1 VNGGDV
7 VERRVLQQ
15 PLERHTLAGGLLAER
30 LPGAG
35 AELEVDLLLPPA
47 TRAAGKRGTVIGIR
61 SDGRSA
67 SKYSAAPAM
76 SSSTEI
82 CSRCASLS
90 RTSQPNSSKVSVSR
104 RFT

>member
-1 VNGGDV
+1 MNGGDV

-35 AELEVDLLLPPA
+35 TELEADLLLPA

-90 RTSQPNSSKVSVSR
+90 RASQPNSSKVSVSR